1 MQEQI
6 VQGVEAVQLGG
17 NAPDFSIMGM
27 FLQADFIVQAV
38 MIMLLTASLWSWSI
52 IFNTWTRLKEARG
65 QANDF
70 EDTFWSGQSLDEL
83 YAALKSAPNHPL
95 AAVFVAAMR
104 EWQRSLGTRGSG
116 LDKVTVQDRIY
127 KAMHVTTSREMDRL
141 EGQVGYLATIGSAA
155 PFVGLFGTVWG
166 IMNSFTSIAV
176 ASDTSLATVA
186 PGIAEALL
194 ATALGLV
201 AAIPAVIGYNKL
213 STDLGRYAGRV
224 EGFSDEFAAIL
235 SRQLDE
241 RAH

>member
-1 MQEQI
+1 MQNEA
-6 VQGVEAVQLGG
+6 VEAVQLGG
-17 NAPDFSIMGM
+17 NAPDFSIIGM
-27 FLQADFIVQAV
+27 FLQADFIVQTV
-38 MIMLLTASLWSWSI
+38 MILLVTSSIWGWSI
-52 IFNTWTRLKEARG
+52 IFNTWKRVKEAR
-65 QANDF
+65 AKADSF
-70 EDTFWSGQSLDEL
+70 EETFWSGSSLDEL
-83 YAALKSAPNHPL
+83 YARMKAAPTHPL

-104 EWQRSLGTRGSG
+104 EWQRSLSAPHSG
-116 LDKVTVQDRIY
+116 VDKITVQDRIS
-127 KAMHVTTSREMDRL
+127 KVMHVTTGREMDRL

-166 IMNSFTSIAV
+166 IMNSFTAIAQ

-201 AAIPAVIGYNKL
+201 AAIPSVIAYNKL
-213 STDLGRYAGRV
+213 STDLGRYASRV

-241 RAH
+241 RGH

>member
-1 MQEQI
+1 MQQELI
-6 VQGVEAVQLGG
+6 QGVEAVQLGG
-17 NAPDFSIMGM
+17 NAPDFSIIGM
-27 FLQADFIVQAV
+27 FMQADFIVQAV
-38 MIMLLTASLWSWSI
+38 MIMLLTASVWSWSI
-52 IFNTWTRLKEARG
+52 IFNTWTRVKDARA
-65 QANDF
+65 QANEF
-70 EDTFWSGQSLDEL
+70 EDTFWSGKSLDEL
-83 YAALKSAPNHPL
+83 YASLKAAPNHPL

-104 EWQRSLGTRGSG
+104 EWQRSLGSKASG
-116 LDKVTVQDRIY
+116 LDKVTVQDRVY

-166 IMNSFTSIAV
+166 IMNSFTSIAT

-194 ATALGLV
+194 ATAFGLV
-201 AAIPAVIGYNKL
+201 AAIPAVIAYNKL

-241 RAH
+241 RGH

>member
-1 MQEQI
+1 MQ
-6 VQGVEAVQLGG
+6 VQTVESVQLGG
-17 NAPDFSIMGM
+17 NVPDFSIMGM

-38 MIMLLTASLWSWSI
+38 MIMLIAASLWSWSI
-52 IFNTWTRLKEARG
+52 IFNTWARLKDART

-70 EDTFWSGQSLDEL
+70 EDRFWSGGSLDEL
-83 YAALKSAPNHPL
+83 YNGLKAAPAHPI

-104 EWQRSLGTRGSG
+104 EWQRSLAKRSMGV
-116 LDKVTVQDRIY
+116 DKLTVQDRIY

-166 IMNSFTSIAV
+166 IMNSFTSIAT

-194 ATALGLV
+194 ATAFGLV
-201 AAIPAVIGYNKL
+201 AAIPAVIAYNKL

-241 RAH
+241 QGH

>member
-1 MQEQI
+1 MQEQL

-52 IFNTWTRLKEARG
+52 IFNTWTRLKDARG

-83 YAALKSAPNHPL
+83 YSALKSAPNHPL

-104 EWQRSLGTRGSG
+104 EWQRSLGSRASG

-127 KAMHVTTSREMDRL
+127 KAMHVTSSREMDRL

-224 EGFSDEFAAIL
+224 EGFADEFAAIL